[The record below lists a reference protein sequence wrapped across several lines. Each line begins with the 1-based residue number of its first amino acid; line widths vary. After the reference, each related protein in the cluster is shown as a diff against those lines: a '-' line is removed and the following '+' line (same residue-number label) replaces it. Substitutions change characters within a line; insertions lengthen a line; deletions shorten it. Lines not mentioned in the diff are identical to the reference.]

1 MVGWDVVGPGIGDG
15 VASVEVTGDD
25 VDNIIGSVAM
35 CSTGAGNDSGV
46 GSRIST
52 PLGSC

>member
-1 MVGWDVVGPGIGDG
+1 MVSWDVVGPGIGDG
-15 VASVEVTGDD
+15 VVGAEVTGDD

-46 GSRIST
+46 GSVYQH
-52 PLGSC
+52 P